1 MIAPSHPGEK
11 HSAPERTSGDS
22 HFSLNKLPIK
32 KKQNNSVRASAVQI
46 TFISLSAVLLTLG
59 AASARNQFERKPTGT
74 SAPLRNPHQGE
85 AVSESSA
92 AGKQTKTSKSLGA
105 EFSPSHECVVVE
117 GQRVRVAAQSISGT
131 DAATQIV
138 PRWVTT
144 GSLATARDGHTATLL
159 LNGKVLV
166 AGGYPNGALSSA
178 ELYDPATGT
187 WTPTG
192 SMGTGRQF
200 HTATLLSSGKVLVA
214 GGVDSNFDGLSSAE
228 LYDPA
233 SGTWT
238 ATANMGHRRSQ
249 HTATLLSSGKVLV
262 AIRRQRFAP
271 SASGN
276 MDRNMAA

>member
-85 AVSESSA
+85 AVSESA
-92 AGKQTKTSKSLGA
+92 AWKQTKTSKSLGA

-131 DAATQIV
+131 DAATHRSKVDNHRQ
-138 PRWVTT
+138 PWHRTPL
-144 GSLATARDGHTATLL
+144 SHCDAAAQ
-159 LNGKVLV
+159 GKVLV
-166 AGGYPNGALSSA
+166 AGGDPNGYLSSA
-178 ELYDPATGT
+178 ELYDPATGR
-187 WTPTG
+187 WTPH
-192 SMGTGRQF
+192 RQ
-200 HTATLLSSGKVLVA
+200 H
-214 GGVDSNFDGLSSAE
+214 
-228 LYDPA
+228 
-233 SGTWT
+233 
-238 ATANMGHRRSQ
+238 GHCPLIS
-249 HTATLLSSGKVLV
+249 HG
-262 AIRRQRFAP
+262 
-271 SASGN
+271 
-276 MDRNMAA
+276 